1 MLSVKM
7 ANVVRM
13 IFFTKEIL
21 HKLYFMNRNKEK
33 CNFKNENQI

>member
-1 MLSVKM
+1 MKM

-13 IFFTKEIL
+13 IFFIKVIL
-21 HKLYFMNRNKEK
+21 HKLYFMNRNQEK